1 MWEKYILVR
10 LTFHYLLILVFLSK
24 IACTMSNIELK
35 KKFLPKKEVKKFNPL
50 KFLGLVKWGEDAV
63 KYQRRLRDG
72 K

>member
-1 MWEKYILVR
+1 MNTVD
-10 LTFHYLLILVFLSK
+10 
-24 IACTMSNIELK
+24 K
-35 KKFLPKKEVKKFNPL
+35 KKTTAPKKLTKKFNAE

>member
-1 MWEKYILVR
+1 MNTVE
-10 LTFHYLLILVFLSK
+10 
-24 IACTMSNIELK
+24 K
-35 KKFLPKKEVKKFNPL
+35 KKITVTKKVSKKFNAE

>member
-1 MWEKYILVR
+1 
-10 LTFHYLLILVFLSK
+10 
-24 IACTMSNIELK
+24 MSNIEMKKNLCK
-35 KKFLPKKEVKKFNPL
+35 KKDVKKFTAA

>member
-1 MWEKYILVR
+1 MNLV
-10 LTFHYLLILVFLSK
+10 
-24 IACTMSNIELK
+24 EK
-35 KKFLPKKEVKKFNPL
+35 KKTAIVKKVNKNFTPE

>member
-1 MWEKYILVR
+1 
-10 LTFHYLLILVFLSK
+10 
-24 IACTMSNIELK
+24 MSNIELK
-35 KKFLPKKEVKKFNPL
+35 KKSVQKKEVKKFTAA

>member
-1 MWEKYILVR
+1 MNTVD
-10 LTFHYLLILVFLSK
+10 
-24 IACTMSNIELK
+24 K
-35 KKFLPKKEVKKFNPL
+35 KKVTAPKKLTKKFNAG

>member
-1 MWEKYILVR
+1 
-10 LTFHYLLILVFLSK
+10 
-24 IACTMSNIELK
+24 MSEAQLK
-35 KKFLPKKEVKKFNPL
+35 KKLKEKKTEKKFNAA

>member
-1 MWEKYILVR
+1 
-10 LTFHYLLILVFLSK
+10 
-24 IACTMSNIELK
+24 MSEVQLK
-35 KKFLPKKEVKKFNPL
+35 KKLKEKRANKKFNAP

>member
-1 MWEKYILVR
+1 LDKTTR
-10 LTFHYLLILVFLSK
+10 
-24 IACTMSNIELK
+24 AMSNIELK
-35 KKFLPKKEVKKFNPL
+35 KKSLPKKQVKKFNPI